1 MTRKKRM
8 CKRLWSMLIIVALL
22 MANVCGDFRTLR
34 VEAEIANPNIN
45 YVNNS
50 SYASVHDPVIL
61 QENGTYYMYSTG
73 IIGHGVELRTSTDMV
88 SWNYVSSFAT
98 QHDDE
103 LKTSEVMAA
112 TGNGMTN
119 IWAPDVVKV
128 GDEYWM
134 FYSCS
139 ASGSRNSCIALAKAS
154 NPQGPFTYDGIVIQ
168 TSNST
173 ASNMNA
179 IDACIEYDQEG
190 RMWMAYGSFFG
201 GIRVVELNATTGYRK
216 SQTDEGTLIASRPYS
231 IDNGSLE
238 GPIIRYHDGGA
249 RI

>member
-154 NPQGPFTYDGIVIQ
+154 NAQGPFTYDGIVFV
-168 TSNST
+168 
-173 ASNMNA
+173 
-179 IDACIEYDQEG
+179 
-190 RMWMAYGSFFG
+190 R
-201 GIRVVELNATTGYRK
+201 
-216 SQTDEGTLIASRPYS
+216 
-231 IDNGSLE
+231 
-238 GPIIRYHDGGA
+238 
-249 RI
+249 